1 MTGTIII
8 IIVLFGIAPVAIIMS
23 GLFASGVL
31 GHLLQKD
38 VDATHEGSELFEI
51 SKKDFSN

>member
-1 MTGTIII
+1 MAGTIII
-8 IIVLFGIAPVAIIMS
+8 IIVLLGIVPVAIIMS
-23 GLFASGVL
+23 GFFASGAL

>member
-1 MTGTIII
+1 MAGTIII
-8 IIVLFGIAPVAIIMS
+8 IIVLLGIFPVTILMS
-23 GLFASGVL
+23 SFFASAAL